1 MHREALCEDLL
12 DLRPVVLS
20 AIAQGGSNTNV
31 RSQNL
36 FSSGT
41 PESARTIAGRFVGSC
56 FCPGRPTMQARE
68 SKRAR
73 ESVLAC
79 CRRLLSAGRQTVR
92 GQPPVP
98 RPHPKDARRLTII
111 TAIFPPAEI
120 KARKSRRHAPA
131 EPHGSALRI
140 ESSETFDLPP
150 HRDNDS
156 RYAKVT

>member
-20 AIAQGGSNTNV
+20 AIVQGGSNTNV

-56 FCPGRPTMQARE
+56 FCPERPTMQARE

-73 ESVLAC
+73 QSVLAC
-79 CRRLLSAGRQTVR
+79 CRRLLPAGRQTVR
-92 GQPPVP
+92 GSLLALV
-98 RPHPKDARRLTII
+98 DSISARRNYSVKPQY
-111 TAIFPPAEI
+111 AN
-120 KARKSRRHAPA
+120 APA
-131 EPHGSALRI
+131 EV
-140 ESSETFDLPP
+140 PP
-150 HRDNDS
+150 SLDGE
-156 RYAKVT
+156 